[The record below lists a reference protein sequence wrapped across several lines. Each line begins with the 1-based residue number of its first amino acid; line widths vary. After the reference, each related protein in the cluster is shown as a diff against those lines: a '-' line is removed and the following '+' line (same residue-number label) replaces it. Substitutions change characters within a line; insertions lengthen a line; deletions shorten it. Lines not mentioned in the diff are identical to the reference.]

1 LDQKLYMNPSGI
13 DISSLYMDDGYLF
26 FQINPTET
34 NIENDSID
42 LTINLY
48 EGKQAIINKVTVV
61 GNTKTN
67 DHVIYREIRSRP
79 GQLFRRSDIMRT
91 QQELSNLGY
100 FDPEKMGV
108 NPNLTQQMEL
118 LILNTE

>member
-1 LDQKLYMNPSGI
+1 
-13 DISSLYMDDGYLF
+13 MDDGYLF

-91 QQELSNLGY
+91 QQELSNLG
-100 FDPEKMGV
+100 
-108 NPNLTQQMEL
+108 
-118 LILNTE
+118 